1 MGKAYEPKGVE
12 DAIYAA
18 WLESGYFNPD
28 NLPGERTETFSIVLP
43 PPNVTGTL
51 HMGHAS
57 MLAIQDAMVR
67 FARLQGKKTLWLP
80 GTDHAAIA
88 TQSKVEKMIKESEK
102 KSRHDLGRE
111 AFLDRVRAFAQES
124 HDTIVNQV
132 KKMGS
137 SVDWSREAYTL
148 DDARNKAVNTAFKR
162 MYDDGLIY
170 RGNRVIN
177 WDPIGQ
183 TTIADDEIVYKEVEA
198 MLYTFTYS
206 KDFPIAI
213 STTRPETK
221 VGDTAVAVHPS
232 DERYAQYV
240 GKTFSVEFAGA
251 QLSIKVVADESVEK
265 DFGTGALGV
274 TPAHSTIDAEIAQ
287 RHGLEMKQVIDE
299 NACMTPDA
307 GIVAGMST
315 KDARVAVVAW
325 LQEQG
330 LLQKEEK
337 VMQNLST
344 AERTGGVIEPLP
356 KLQWF
361 LDVNKE
367 FERDGSMVT
376 LKSLMQNAVRSK
388 SVEILPD
395 RFEKTYFHWID
406 NLRDWC
412 ISRQIW
418 FGHRIPVWYCT
429 SCDEDA
435 FKKFFFDSESQT
447 KESGIGFAESY
458 ESKKRM
464 LDDGVMAIPTGATPA
479 YVGDAINQC
488 PKCKNEK
495 CLVQDTD
502 TLDTWFSS
510 GLWTFSTLG
519 WPDVTAEDFKN
530 YHPTSV
536 LETGYD
542 ILFFWVARMIL
553 MSTYLVND
561 VPFKTVYLHGLV
573 RDEQGRKMSKSLGN
587 IIDPLTMIEK
597 YGADATRLSLVLGN
611 TPGNDLK
618 LSEEKIAGFRNFT
631 NKLWNISRFVLGGV
645 SSVRHIESVTPKT
658 LADKW
663 ILSRFATVVA
673 KVTKLQESYDLS
685 LAGETLRDFTWGEFA
700 DWYLEVAKAEGE
712 KEEILLFM
720 LERLLVLWHPFMP
733 FVTEEIYKQ
742 WNSGMLIIAEWPKAE
757 SLAHLINES
766 AEKQFAEV
774 QEVVVAIRNIRAQ
787 YKVEQKKELEA
798 YLVGGESV
806 RESERA
812 ISALT
817 KTKLKFESVS
827 LDANIKA
834 GDLDALQIPE
844 SDQMAKAVAGKT
856 AILIPL
862 AGMVDFAKE
871 RERLEKEIASVE
883 KFVTQLSAKLG
894 NAEFVAR
901 APEAVITQEKQK
913 LADAEARL
921 ETLRRELVSVAQ

>member
-1 MGKAYEPKGVE
+1 MGKAYEPQGVE
-12 DAIYAA
+12 DAIYQA

-28 NLPGERTETFSIVLP
+28 KLPGERRESFSIVLP

-51 HMGHAS
+51 HMGHAT
-57 MLAIQDAMVR
+57 MLAIEDAMVR
-67 FARLQGKKTLWLP
+67 FARLAGKKALWLP

-88 TQSKVEKMIKESEK
+88 TQSKVEKLIKEKEN

-111 AFLDRVRAFAQES
+111 PFLNRVRAFAQES
-124 HDTIVNQV
+124 HDTIVNQC

-137 SVDWSREAYTL
+137 SLDWSREAYTL
-148 DDARNKAVNTAFKR
+148 DEVRNKAVNTAFKR
-162 MYDDGLIY
+162 MFDDGLIY

-198 MLYTFTYS
+198 TLYTFKYS

-232 DERYAQYV
+232 DERYMQYV
-240 GKTFSVEFAGA
+240 GKTFDVEFAGA
-251 QLSIKVVADESVEK
+251 KLSIKVIADESVEK

-287 RHGLEMKQVIDE
+287 RHGLEMLQVINE
-299 NACMTPDA
+299 EARMMPVT
-307 GIVAGMST
+307 GIVSGMTT
-315 KDARVAVVAW
+315 KEAREAVVAW
-325 LQEQG
+325 LKSEG

-337 VMQNLST
+337 VIQNLST

-361 LDVNKE
+361 VAVNKE
-367 FERDGSMVT
+367 FNRDGKMVT
-376 LKSLMQNAVRSK
+376 LKSLMQEAVRSK

-418 FGHRIPVWYCT
+418 FGHRIPAWRCKNVRP
-429 SCDEDA
+429 
-435 FKKFFFDSESQT
+435 
-447 KESGIGFAESY
+447 SGEKGCSY
-458 ESKKRM
+458 EPGFKNIIS
-464 LDDGVMAIPTGATPA
+464 VETPVA
-479 YVGDAINQC
+479 C
-488 PKCKNEK
+488 PECGGKE
-495 CLVQDTD
+495 LEQDPD

-519 WPDVTAEDFKN
+519 WPDVDTKDLRD

-553 MSTYLVND
+553 MSTYLVGE

-597 YGADATRLSLVLGN
+597 YGADATRLSLVIGSS
-611 TPGNDLK
+611 PGNDMK

-631 NKLWNISRFVLGGV
+631 NKLWNISRFVIGGV
-645 SSVRHIESVTPKT
+645 SSVRHIDSVTPKT
-658 LADKW
+658 LADKR
-663 ILSRFATVVA
+663 ILSRFAEVTA
-673 KVTKLQESYDLS
+673 KVTKMHESYDLS
-685 LAGETLRDFTWGEFA
+685 LAGEILRDFTWTEFA
-700 DWYLEVAKAEGE
+700 DWYLEIAKAEGE
-712 KEEILLFM
+712 KEEILLFI
-720 LERLLVLWHPFMP
+720 LERLLTMWHPFMP

-742 WNSGMLIIAEWPKAE
+742 WNSGLIMVASWPNATE
-757 SLAHLINES
+757 LARYRNEE
-766 AEKQFAEV
+766 AEKKFAEV
-774 QEVVVAIRNIRAQ
+774 QDIIVAIRNLRSQ
-787 YKVEQKKELEA
+787 YKVEPKRHVEIE
-798 YLVGGESV
+798 LVGN
-806 RESERA
+806 A
-812 ISALT
+812 
-817 KTKLKFESVS
+817 FESKNESRSEDYKVICALARVS
-827 LDANIKA
+827 NI
-834 GDLDALQIPE
+834 GWDLE
-844 SDQMAKAVAGKT
+844 EKGAKAVVGGVTVILHLEGLVDAG
-856 AILIPL
+856 
-862 AGMVDFAKE
+862 KE
-871 RERLEKEIASVE
+871 RERLAKEIASVE
-883 KFVTQLSAKLG
+883 KFVASLSGKLD
-894 NAEFVAR
+894 NAEFTSR
-901 APEAVITQEKQK
+901 APENVITQEKQK
-913 LADAEARL
+913 LADANARL
-921 ETLRRELVSVAQ
+921 EALRRELASMAQ

>member
-1 MGKAYEPKGVE
+1 MSDLQEMGKAYEPKGVE

-18 WLESGYFNPD
+18 WLESGFFNPD

-111 AFLDRVRAFAQES
+111 AFLNRVRAFAQDS

-148 DDARNKAVNTAFKR
+148 DDARNKAVNMAFKR

-240 GKTFSVEFAGA
+240 GKTFNVEFAGA

-274 TPAHSTIDAEIAQ
+274 TPAHSTIDAEIAK

-315 KDARVAVVAW
+315 KDARVEIVKW
-325 LQEQG
+325 LEENK
-330 LLQKEEK
+330 LFTKEPEK
-337 VMQNLST
+337 MVQNLST

-361 LDVNKE
+361 IDVNKE
-367 FERDGSMVT
+367 FERDGKMVT

-418 FGHRIPVWYCT
+418 FGHRIPVWYRVPST
-429 SCDEDA
+429 INHQPSTEMVVGEAPQGEGWTQDE
-435 FKKFFFDSESQT
+435 
-447 KESGIGFAESY
+447 
-458 ESKKRM
+458 
-464 LDDGVMAIPTGATPA
+464 
-479 YVGDAINQC
+479 
-488 PKCKNEK
+488 
-495 CLVQDTD
+495 D

-519 WPDVTAEDFKN
+519 WPDVTAEDFKK

-663 ILSRFATVVA
+663 ILSRFANVVA

-700 DWYLEVAKAEGE
+700 DWYLEVAKAEGD

-720 LERLLVLWHPFMP
+720 LERLLILWHPFMP

-742 WNSGMLIIAEWPKAE
+742 WNSGMLIVAEWPKAE
-757 SLAHLINES
+757 GLTHLINES
-766 AEKQFAEV
+766 AEKQFTEV
-774 QEVVVAIRNIRAQ
+774 QEVIVAIRNIRAQ
-787 YKVEQKKELEA
+787 YKVDQKATVQVYVETPFMA
-798 YLVGGESV
+798 
-806 RESERA
+806 
-812 ISALT
+812 
-817 KTKLKFESVS
+817 S
-827 LDANIKA
+827 LDADKA
-834 GDLDALQIPE
+834 MIQKIARVTIESVDTIPSE
-844 SDQMAKAVAGKT
+844 GVAKAVVGSMTIAM
-856 AILIPL
+856 PL

-921 ETLRRELVSVAQ
+921 ATLRRELKSVAE